1 MKSGWFCATHQK
13 RGQPLIPL
21 QSCAAAP
28 NEIEKTKTAAAAKL
42 ASPTSGIAAICLRA
56 QLSNVQLSPT
66 LASRANVHVIE
77 PCGSPLPLQ
86 SLHFS
91 TFTTRWSR
99 ILHEPTE

>member
-42 ASPTSGIAAICLRA
+42 ASPTSGLLQFASARSYRTCNCL
-56 QLSNVQLSPT
+56 
-66 LASRANVHVIE
+66 
-77 PCGSPLPLQ
+77 
-86 SLHFS
+86 
-91 TFTTRWSR
+91 
-99 ILHEPTE
+99 